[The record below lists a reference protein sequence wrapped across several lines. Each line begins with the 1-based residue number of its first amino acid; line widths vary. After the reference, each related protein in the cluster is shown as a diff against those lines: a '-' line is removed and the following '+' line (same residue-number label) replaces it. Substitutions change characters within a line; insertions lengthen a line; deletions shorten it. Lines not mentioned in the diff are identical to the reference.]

1 MYLYILK
8 HGNAAAVSYYGSSGW
23 CSLLLLFID
32 FRFGPV
38 QFPFLM
44 RIYINLFSFPIFFY
58 FFFALFVCIDTLCVM
73 CTHAAMDCHPRLT
86 LCLPVRFI
94 FSWLLL
100 LLFIASREMRQKK
113 KKKKKKEIPSDYC
126 GRRTFSNWFGGI
138 TRWNSSA
145 AAPAWRNH
153 SISLQFFTWLDARP
167 QHPHQQM
174 IDTHADRRSK

>member
-113 KKKKKKEIPSDYC
+113 KKKKRKKFH
-126 GRRTFSNWFGGI
+126 RTIVVVAHFPIGLEE
-138 TRWNSSA
+138 
-145 AAPAWRNH
+145 
-153 SISLQFFTWLDARP
+153 LQGETHPLLPPLDAIIQSPYSFSRDWMP
-167 QHPHQQM
+167 ALNIH
-174 IDTHADRRSK
+174 TSKW

>member
-44 RIYINLFSFPIFFY
+44 RIYINLFSFPIFFTSSLRY
-58 FFFALFVCIDTLCVM
+58 LSALTLSASCAPMQQWIATHVWLFVFRSDS
-73 CTHAAMDCHPRLT
+73 
-86 LCLPVRFI
+86 
-94 FSWLLL
+94 FSPDYYYYYLL
-100 LLFIASREMRQKK
+100 RHEKWG
-113 KKKKKKEIPSDYC
+113 KKKKKEKKEIPSEYC

>member
-44 RIYINLFSFPIFFY
+44 RIYINLFSFP
-58 FFFALFVCIDTLCVM
+58 FFFTSSLRYLSA
-73 CTHAAMDCHPRLT
+73 LT
-86 LCLPVRFI
+86 L
-94 FSWLLL
+94 S
-100 LLFIASREMRQKK
+100 ASCAPKLGKKK

-138 TRWNSSA
+138 TRWYSSA